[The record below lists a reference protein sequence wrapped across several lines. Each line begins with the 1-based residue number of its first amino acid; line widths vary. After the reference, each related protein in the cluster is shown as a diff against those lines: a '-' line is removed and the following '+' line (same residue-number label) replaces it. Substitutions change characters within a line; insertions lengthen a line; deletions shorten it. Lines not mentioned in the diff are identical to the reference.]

1 MGGIEDAQAGSTKR
15 RGKKAIAEG
24 FLTRVRRE
32 IKGRSC
38 STKRRGAEPRFLG
51 QGERMRLNARP
62 KGEEISEKLLVI
74 ISLYIISLYMSLC

>member
-1 MGGIEDAQAGSTKR
+1 MFYLSLSIISIFLYIMGGIEDAQAG
-15 RGKKAIAEG
+15 
-24 FLTRVRRE
+24 
-32 IKGRSC
+32 

>member
-32 IKGRSC
+32 IKGRSHDFLA
-38 STKRRGAEPRFLG
+38 KGRGCALMLDPR
-51 QGERMRLNARP
+51 ER
-62 KGEEISEKLLVI
+62 K
-74 ISLYIISLYMSLC
+74 